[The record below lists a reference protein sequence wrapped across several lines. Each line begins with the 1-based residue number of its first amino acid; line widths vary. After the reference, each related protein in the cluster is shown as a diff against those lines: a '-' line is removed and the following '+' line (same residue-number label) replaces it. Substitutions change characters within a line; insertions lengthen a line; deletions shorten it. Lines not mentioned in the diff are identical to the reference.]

1 MLLLKGCAVMSEEAR
16 IKEILMDQ
24 LKLDENSIGYDT
36 SIDSLA
42 IDSLELLELIVTIEE
57 EFDITLD
64 DAKLKKMD
72 TMGEMCD
79 YIMETIRD
87 EQ

>member
-1 MLLLKGCAVMSEEAR
+1 MSEEER
-16 IKEILMDQ
+16 IKEILMEQ
-24 LKLDENSIGYDT
+24 LKLDESSIDRDI

-42 IDSLELLELIVTIEE
+42 IDSLELMELLVTIEE
-57 EFDITLD
+57 EVDITLD
-64 DAKLKKMD
+64 DAQLKKMD

-79 YIMETIRD
+79 YILETIRD

>member
-1 MLLLKGCAVMSEEAR
+1 MSEEER
-16 IKEILMDQ
+16 IKEILMEK
-24 LKLDENSIGYDT
+24 LKLYEISIDRDI

-42 IDSLELLELIVTIEE
+42 IDSLELMELLVTIEE

-64 DAKLKKMD
+64 DAQLKKMD

-79 YIMETIRD
+79 YILEAIRD

>member
-24 LKLDENSIGYDT
+24 LKLDENSVGYDT

-42 IDSLELLELIVTIEE
+42 IDSLELLELVVTIEE
-57 EFDITLD
+57 EFDISLD
-64 DAKLKKMD
+64 DTKLKKMD